1 MGQVIQESA
10 HIALSWIK
18 AHAFELGIA
27 AHALENI
34 TRHTDIHIH
43 FPHGSVPKDGPS
55 AGVTLACALTS
66 LFSGQCVPTTTAMT
80 GEISLRGQVLP
91 VDGIKEKIVS
101 AHRAGIRKIILPVR
115 NRKDVESDVP
125 GSIKTDIEFV
135 YVKDIW
141 SVLEAAEL
149 VPKKAKRAATRP
161 LESHL

>member
-1 MGQVIQESA
+1 
-10 HIALSWIK
+10 
-18 AHAFELGIA
+18 
-27 AHALENI
+27 
-34 TRHTDIHIH
+34 
-43 FPHGSVPKDGPS
+43 
-55 AGVTLACALTS
+55 
-66 LFSGQCVPTTTAMT
+66 MT

-125 GSIKTDIEFV
+125 DSIKTDIEFV

-141 SVLEAAEL
+141 SVLEAADL
-149 VPKKAKRAATRP
+149 VPKKAKRAAKRP